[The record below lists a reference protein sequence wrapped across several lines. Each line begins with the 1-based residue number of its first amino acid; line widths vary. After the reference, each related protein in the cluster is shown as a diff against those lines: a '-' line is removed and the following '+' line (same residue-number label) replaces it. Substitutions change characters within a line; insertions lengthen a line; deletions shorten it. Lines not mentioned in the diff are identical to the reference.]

1 MRMLPPISL
10 IAPLQARWQ
19 ELPVSLR
26 LWLLRLGP
34 YLLLLAGRLL
44 LDGMLSPGR
53 LLFGLLLFWL
63 LALPLARWAA
73 ASASLAIEYLL
84 ILTSRIKEAQTG
96 EPLLARD
103 LLEVSQGMALSSYI
117 APSMY
122 VASIVLLAACAC
134 GIWFRPSRS
143 RRQWLQA
150 LLLALPLPG
159 LLAIQIAWNDAAA
172 KVLRSSLLTT
182 GIRYH
187 EYNYLLNVRENG
199 LLAHLF
205 QTAEIVSAPKSGP
218 HDFYARQ
225 ADALLEPSRPDV
237 VMILCEGCFTTF
249 DDRFPTAMRQLEPLG
264 FQPFYLLSPVYGG
277 GTAEAE
283 FEALTGLSSAV
294 LPGIDYQGHAADFR
308 PDARTLVRRFRE
320 AGYRTSGLHNF
331 YANFWKRNQIYPRF
345 GFDYTRFVEDMP
357 WRTRSW
363 PQDALLYDSA
373 LAAYRQSPKKTSNF
387 MFLITVRTHGAF
399 THAGG
404 DYGRADYDLR
414 LGEAMRDMT
423 AFIGQLDREAR
434 KRRRPLAIAIFGDHK
449 PSLTGA
455 FEQAGVLPSSLF
467 RSRGAHNDNYHFV
480 HRMTPEQW
488 RARAETAAYVR
499 LPDASA
505 TQELAQRLDGRPM
518 FCLPAELSGLVPGND
533 DAFWHAVLARCRQP
547 VATLTIPEPAGWRQ
561 VFPLPLY
568 GERLY

>member
-1 MRMLPPISL
+1 MLPPISL
-10 IAPLQARWQ
+10 IAPLLQRWLA
-19 ELPVSLR
+19 LPAPLR
-26 LWLLRLGP
+26 LWLVRLGP

-44 LDGMLSPGR
+44 LDGQLSPGR

-73 ASASLAIEYLL
+73 ASASLAIEFLL
-84 ILTSRIKEAQTG
+84 ILASSIKEAQTG

-103 LLEVSQGMALSSYI
+103 LLEVSQGVALSSYI

-122 VASIVLLAACAC
+122 VAAFLLLAALCFGLAY
-134 GIWFRPSRS
+134 RPPRS
-143 RRQWLQA
+143 RRHWLRA
-150 LLLALPLPG
+150 LLLAAPLPL
-159 LLAIQIAWNDAAA
+159 LLGIQVAWNDAAA
-172 KVLRSSLLTT
+172 KILRSSLQTG

-187 EYNYLLNVRENG
+187 DYNYLLNVRENG
-199 LLAHLF
+199 LLTHLF
-205 QTAEIVSAPKSGP
+205 QTAEVISAPRAGP
-218 HDFYARQ
+218 HDFYVRQ
-225 ADALLEPSRPDV
+225 AEPLLDPTLPDV

-249 DDRFPTAMRQLEPLG
+249 DARFPTAMRQLEPLG

-345 GFDYTRFVEDMP
+345 GFDYTRFVEEMP

-373 LAAYRQSPKKTSNF
+373 LDAYRQSPKATRNF

-399 THAGG
+399 TRSGG
-404 DYGRADYDLR
+404 DYGRADYDFR

-423 AFIGQLDREAR
+423 AFIGQLEKEAKQR
-434 KRRRPLAIAIFGDHK
+434 QRPLAIAVFGDHK

-455 FEQAGVLPSSLF
+455 FERAGVLPSSLF
-467 RSRGAHNDNYHFV
+467 RSRGPHNDDFHFV
-480 HRMTPEQW
+480 HRMTAEQW

-499 LPDASA
+499 LPDSTV
-505 TQELAQRLDGRPM
+505 TQELAQRLDGRPI
-518 FCLPAELSGLVPGND
+518 FCLPAELSGLAPGSD

-547 VATLTIPEPAGWRQ
+547 AASLTIPEPAGWRK